1 MKYFEI
7 TNLATHLCRY
17 KEIKEIKRVDK
28 NILKIE
34 FEQNN
39 IYYFDMTNGQSEVFK
54 KPHSDYESKSF
65 KAPFDVMLAK
75 HIRKTD
81 IKSISIINEDKILN
95 FCLLQKSSYKQA
107 EVNIQFEF
115 TSRRT
120 NVIVLN
126 KNGEVIEA
134 LRHISDAVSSRVV
147 KVGHI
152 LQNPPKPLYTPIEQ
166 KIEDMDNYLLDIYNK
181 RYLHHLNMCKKQKLS
196 TVVKSRQKLQKIYDG
211 FENIEQLN
219 DKLADTSR
227 QAEKILQTLYQKT
240 GYEKSIASKLS
251 NDMFKQCKK
260 LKQKIKNQ
268 HIEHSNIKQKIEFL
282 DKAIAT
288 IDNCTS
294 TEELEFYFPKKQKQ
308 KSKTKAKMPYKQFV
322 YGEFVIRLGR
332 NEAENSYLL
341 KHSKSSDI
349 WFHLKDRPSCH
360 LFVLTRKKQLPAE
373 LLEKCAIIVTKFSV
387 DSIGDYLVDCTR
399 RSNVK
404 VVSKAN
410 VTYKDYKTI
419 KIRI

>member
-1 MKYFEI
+1 MKYFE
-7 TNLATHLCRY
+7 LTHLNDHLQQY
-17 KEIKEIKRVDK
+17 KQLNHIKRVSE
-28 NILKIE
+28 NVLKLE
-34 FEQNN
+34 FEIDN

-54 KPHSDYESKSF
+54 RPDSDYESKSF

-81 IKSISIINEDKILN
+81 IKNISIINEDKILN
-95 FCLLQKSSYKQA
+95 FCLLQKSSYKQT
-107 EVNIQFEF
+107 EINIQFEF

-120 NVIVLN
+120 NAIVLN
-126 KNGEVIEA
+126 KDGEVIEA

-152 LQNPPKPLYTPIEQ
+152 LQNPPKPLYIPIQ
-166 KIEDMDNYLLDIYNK
+166 QNIEDMDKYLLDIYNK
-181 RYLHHLNMCKKQKLS
+181 RYLHSLNMTRNQKLS
-196 TVVKSRQKLQKIYDG
+196 AVVKSRQKLQKIYDG
-211 FENIEQLN
+211 FENIAQLN
-219 DKLADTSR
+219 DKLVDTSR
-227 QAEKILQTLYQKT
+227 QADKILQTLYQKT

-288 IDNCTS
+288 IDNSTS
-294 TEELEFYFPKKQKQ
+294 IEELEFYFPKKQKQ
-308 KSKTKAKMPYKQFV
+308 KSKTKVKMPYKQFV
-322 YGEFVIRLGR
+322 YGEFIIRLGR
-332 NEAENSYLL
+332 NETENSYLL

-360 LFVLTRKKQLPAE
+360 LFVLTKKKQLPAE

-387 DSIGDYLVDCTR
+387 DGIGDYLVDYTR

-419 KIRI
+419 KTRI